1 MLIGMTE
8 NRFLYV
14 TTSKK
19 ENGFLLIEVFSKLI
33 NPQNDGHLDQL
44 RVAVYYFLGT
54 GRIS

>member
-44 RVAVYYFLGT
+44 RVAVYYLLGT